1 LPPAKKVPGGACS
14 NGWRYYSR
22 LVDWAVALQAGIVK
36 GEHKKE
42 TFGWLS
48 SGAYFE
54 VPGKSM
60 SQNYGVLRVVRV
72 RPPAGVTSG
81 VQDKYPTGW
90 LPQEGLVHV
99 LTRRETAIGRALNND
114 IVLMDPTV
122 SREHARLILEPG
134 GWHLVNLT
142 MQNVVR
148 VNGRPVPSGGGQEV
162 HPQDIVVI
170 GSTMLQLI
178 APLNGGQG
186 ETKPVDTPSSRDISL
201 LETHPLQLATRP
213 ADQSAGIS
221 LERGRQ
227 PIVDGHS
234 ASKALQSASPLPVPA
249 RPAASRA
256 APVLPVQPEPELA
269 AQPWDEEE
277 ESVLGAGVT
286 MQFAL
291 PQRLGP
297 GARWLIAGVGVTI
310 LFISAT
316 VTIILNSLIGLSA
329 LAQNG
334 VSSIMAALTIPLLP
348 AIGINL
354 LVNFMDRYEREP
366 WFLRLAAFL
375 WGAIIAIPF
384 AFFIEQDIQNLLGPN
399 TSEIVR
405 NMFNGLNA
413 GITEETVKGLGLLLL
428 FFILRDEFDNVTD
441 GIVYAALIGAGF
453 AFVENFRYFASN
465 SRDTL
470 VFLIVGRV
478 ILGWLGHST
487 FTACFGAALGYVR
500 HTRVR
505 WKQILIPLL
514 GYLVAVGLHSFY
526 DFVDFQ
532 AGAAIRAAPNDSS
545 VALFS
550 LIAII
555 GDYIPPFLAQV
566 GLLYILV
573 KGLAHETAVIREF
586 LASEVSNGV
595 VMVNEY
601 ALLQNSFQRT
611 REERRVLRKSG
622 IRQWLR
628 VKALYQTEIGLA
640 FRKWHVKMGDKPK
653 LGYLQPEDAYRQR
666 IRRLRNEIRAADLK
680 S

>member
-1 LPPAKKVPGGACS
+1 ML
-14 NGWRYYSR
+14 NDY
-22 LVDWAVALQAGIVK
+22 ALASQTGIVKAGIVK
-36 GEHKKE
+36 GKHKNE

-48 SGAYFE
+48 CNAYLE

-72 RPPAGVTSG
+72 RPPAGVPSD

-99 LTRRETAIGRALNND
+99 LTRRETTIGRALNND

-142 MQNVVR
+142 TQNVVR
-148 VNGRPVPSGGGQEV
+148 VNGRPVHSGGGLAV
-162 HPQDIVVI
+162 YPQDIVI
-170 GSTMLQLI
+170 LGSTMLQLI
-178 APLNGGQG
+178 APLTGVQG
-186 ETKPVDTPSSRDISL
+186 EARPVETSSSRDISL
-201 LETHPLQLATRP
+201 IETHPLQLATWP
-213 ADQSAGIS
+213 ANQSADIS

-227 PIVDGHS
+227 PIEDGHN

-249 RPAASRA
+249 RPASSRA
-256 APVLPVQPEPELA
+256 APVLPVQPEPELV

-297 GARWLIAGVGVTI
+297 GTRWLIAGVGVTI

-329 LAQNG
+329 LAANG

-366 WFLRLAAFL
+366 WFLRLASFL

-384 AFFIEQDIQNLLGPN
+384 AFFIEQDIQNFLGPN
-399 TSEIVR
+399 TSDIVR
-405 NMFNGLNA
+405 NIFNGLNA

-500 HTRVR
+500 HTKVR

-514 GYLVAVGLHSFY
+514 GYLIAVGLHSFY

-611 REERRVLRKSG
+611 REERRVLRKNG

-666 IRRLRNEIRAADLK
+666 IRRLRNEIRAADI
-680 S
+680 

>member
-1 LPPAKKVPGGACS
+1 
-14 NGWRYYSR
+14 
-22 LVDWAVALQAGIVK
+22 
-36 GEHKKE
+36 
-42 TFGWLS
+42 
-48 SGAYFE
+48 
-54 VPGKSM
+54 M

-72 RPPAGVTSG
+72 RPPAGAATNTQGKS
-81 VQDKYPTGW
+81 PTGW
-90 LPQEGLVHV
+90 LPEEGLVHM
-99 LTRRETAIGRALNND
+99 LTRYETTIGRALNND

-122 SREHARLILEPG
+122 SREHARLVLDRD

-142 MQNVVR
+142 AQNIVR
-148 VNGRPVPSGGGQEV
+148 VNGRPVPCSASLAVQ
-162 HPQDIVVI
+162 PQDIIVL

-178 APLNGGQG
+178 APLPNKQD
-186 ETKPVDTPSSRDISL
+186 EPRSIDVSSPADVSRM
-201 LETHPLQLATRP
+201 ETHPLKLVA
-213 ADQSAGIS
+213 QSADAPALPDNIAI
-221 LERGRQ
+221 ERGRQ
-227 PIVDGHS
+227 STIDGNDGQ
-234 ASKALQSASPLPVPA
+234 KASPSPQVPA
-249 RPAASRA
+249 PLQPLRPPWQPSPPLPISSPRHNGQYNPAQRDFLQ
-256 APVLPVQPEPELA
+256 APAQPDPELV

-291 PQRLGP
+291 PQRMGVRT
-297 GARWLIAGVGVTI
+297 RWLIAGAGVTI

-316 VTIILNSLIGLSA
+316 ITIVLNSVIGLSA
-329 LAQNG
+329 LAENG
-334 VSSIMAALTIPLLP
+334 ISSVMVALTIPLVP

-375 WGAIIAIPF
+375 WGAIIAIPP
-384 AFFIEQDIQNLLGPN
+384 AFFVEQNVDNLLQNLLGPN
-399 TSEIVR
+399 TSDVLR
-405 NMFNGLNA
+405 SALGGLNA
-413 GITEETVKGLGLLLL
+413 GVTEESVKGLGLLLL
-428 FFILRDEFDNVTD
+428 FVILRDEFDNVTD

-453 AFVENFRYFASN
+453 AFVENFRYFATN
-465 SRDTL
+465 FRDTL

-487 FTACFGAALGYVR
+487 FTACFGAALGYIR

-514 GYLVAVGLHSFY
+514 GYLIAVGLHSFY
-526 DFVDFQ
+526 DFVDIQ
-532 AGAAIRAAPNDSS
+532 AGAAISAAPNDGN

-573 KGLAHETAVIREF
+573 KGLAHEAAVIREF
-586 LASEVSNGV
+586 LAVEVSNGI

-601 ALLQNSFQRT
+601 AILQNSFQRT
-611 REERRVLRKSG
+611 REERRVLRRSG

-628 VKALYQTEIGLA
+628 LKALYQTEIGLA
-640 FRKWHVKMGDKPK
+640 FRKWHVHMGDKPK
-653 LGYLQPEDAYRQR
+653 LGYRQPEDAYRER
-666 IRRLRNEIRAADLK
+666 IRRLRHELRAADMK
-680 S
+680 AQYDRG

>member
-1 LPPAKKVPGGACS
+1 
-14 NGWRYYSR
+14 
-22 LVDWAVALQAGIVK
+22 
-36 GEHKKE
+36 
-42 TFGWLS
+42 
-48 SGAYFE
+48 
-54 VPGKSM
+54 M

-99 LTRRETAIGRALNND
+99 LTRRETTIGRALNND

-142 MQNVVR
+142 TQNVVR
-148 VNGRPVPSGGGQEV
+148 VNGRPVPSGSGLV
-162 HPQDIVVI
+162 VSPQDIVI
-170 GSTMLQLI
+170 LGSTMLQLI
-178 APLNGGQG
+178 APLTGVQG
-186 ETKPVDTPSSRDISL
+186 ESKPVDTSLSGDINQI
-201 LETHPLQLATRP
+201 ETRPLQLATWS
-213 ADQSAGIS
+213 ADQSADIS

-297 GARWLIAGVGVTI
+297 GTRWLIAGVGVTI

-329 LAQNG
+329 LAENG
-334 VSSIMAALTIPLLP
+334 VSSIVAALTIPLLP

-399 TSEIVR
+399 TSDIVR
-405 NMFNGLNA
+405 NMFDGLNA
-413 GITEETVKGLGLLLL
+413 GVTEETVKGLGLLLL
-428 FFILRDEFDNVTD
+428 FVILRDEFDNVTD

-500 HTRVR
+500 HTKVR

-514 GYLVAVGLHSFY
+514 GYLIAVGLHSFY

-573 KGLAHETAVIREF
+573 KGLAHEAAVIREF

-611 REERRVLRKSG
+611 REERRVLRKNG

>member
-1 LPPAKKVPGGACS
+1 
-14 NGWRYYSR
+14 
-22 LVDWAVALQAGIVK
+22 
-36 GEHKKE
+36 
-42 TFGWLS
+42 
-48 SGAYFE
+48 
-54 VPGKSM
+54 M

-334 VSSIMAALTIPLLP
+334 VSSIVAALTIPLLP

-375 WGAIIAIPF
+375 WGAIIAIPP
-384 AFFIEQDIQNLLGPN
+384 AFFVEQNVDNIVQNLLGSN
-399 TSEIVR
+399 ASEVMR
-405 NMFNGLNA
+405 SALDGLNA
-413 GITEETVKGLGLLLL
+413 GVTEETVKGLGLILL
-428 FFILRDEFDNVTD
+428 FIILRDEFDNVTD

-453 AFVENFRYFASN
+453 AFVENFSYFAN
-465 SRDTL
+465 NPKDTL
-470 VFLIVGRV
+470 VFLIVGR
-478 ILGWLGHST
+478 IMLGWLGHST
-487 FTACFGAALGYVR
+487 FTACFGAGLGYIR

-505 WKQILIPLL
+505 WKQIVIPLL
-514 GYLVAVGLHSFY
+514 GYLIAVGLHSFF
-526 DFVDFQ
+526 DFVDLQ
-532 AGAAIRAAPNDSS
+532 ASAAIRNSAGNPAVVNYAL
-545 VALFS
+545 VAVV
-550 LIAII
+550 
-555 GDYIPPFLAQV
+555 GNYVPPFLAQI
-566 GLLYILV
+566 GLLYILI
-573 KGLAHETAVIREF
+573 KSLAHEAAVVREF
-586 LASEVSNGV
+586 LAVEVSNGV
-595 VMVNEY
+595 VTVGEY
-601 ALLQNSFQRT
+601 ALLQNSFRRT
-611 REERRVLRKSG
+611 KTERQVLKKSG
-622 IRQWLR
+622 IRQWRLA
-628 VKALYQTEIGLA
+628 KDLYQTEIGLA
-640 FRKWHVKMGDKPK
+640 FRKWHVNMGDKPK
-653 LGYLQPEDAYRQR
+653 LGYRQPEDAYRQR
-666 IRRLRNEIRAADLK
+666 IRRLRSDIKMAQMRGA
-680 S
+680 